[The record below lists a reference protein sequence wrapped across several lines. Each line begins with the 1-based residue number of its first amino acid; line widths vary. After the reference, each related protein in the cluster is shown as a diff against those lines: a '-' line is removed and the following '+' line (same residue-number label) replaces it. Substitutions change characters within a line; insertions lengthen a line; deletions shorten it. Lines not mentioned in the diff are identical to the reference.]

1 MTHAASRREFLRRAS
16 AFTAAGI
23 ASPFAMGF
31 AGITSASA
39 QNAPDYKA
47 LVYVALSGGNDHMS
61 SFVPYDSP
69 SYDRYAKVRQ
79 GLALDRASLL
89 PLSASSPQEDRRI
102 GLSPQM
108 KGIRDLYNAGR
119 IAIVPNVGAL
129 IQPTTRADIDAGRAK
144 FPRQLFSHLDQS
156 DLWASL
162 NDSSPD
168 GVGWGGRMADI
179 MASTN
184 AHPMVTTISASGYT
198 RFGMG
203 ASTSAFV
210 VADYGVPQPFF
221 KTGSAFDRAVT
232 GSAERTNLLE
242 KAYAQVHENLRDG
255 SSILN
260 GAILRDGTFSEAP
273 GDGKNE
279 LANGLR
285 TIARLIGA
293 GGAIG
298 ARRQLFYVEL
308 RGLDTHD
315 DQNVRHPELMTK
327 LNDALVF
334 FDDMLGQVGMR
345 DNVTLFTT
353 SEFGR
358 NFRPN
363 GNGGTDHGWGS
374 HHLVMG
380 GGVKGGNIYG
390 TLPVISVNGP
400 DNATSGGALLPS
412 TAASQ
417 YAATLGK
424 WMGISDSVLSDILP
438 DLTRFDKKDLGFM
451 K

>member
-16 AFTAAGI
+16 AFTAAGVS
-23 ASPFAMGF
+23 SPYAIGF

-39 QNAPDYKA
+39 QNAADYKA
-47 LVYVALSGGNDHMS
+47 LVYVSLGGGNDHLS
-61 SFVPYDSP
+61 SYVPYDSA
-69 SYDRYAKVRQ
+69 SYDRYAIVRQ
-79 GLALDRASLL
+79 GLAVDRASLL

-102 GLSPQM
+102 GLSPKM
-108 KGIRDLYNAGR
+108 AGIRDLYNAGR

-129 IQPTTRADIDAGRAK
+129 IQPTTRADIKAGRAK

-156 DLWASL
+156 NLWASL
-162 NDSSPD
+162 NDSSSY
-168 GVGWGGRMADI
+168 GWGGRMADI

-184 AHPMVTTISASGYT
+184 AHPTVTTISAAGYT
-198 RFGMG
+198 RFGIG
-203 ASTSAFV
+203 TNTSAFA

-221 KTGSAFDRAVT
+221 ETGSAFDRAVT
-232 GSAERTNLLE
+232 GSAKRTNLLE
-242 KAYAQVHENLRDG
+242 KAYAQVHESLRDR
-255 SSILN
+255 SSILS
-260 GAILRDGTFSEAP
+260 GAILSDETFGAAP
-273 GDGKNE
+273 GGGENE

-293 GGAIG
+293 SGAIG

-308 RGLDTHD
+308 GGFDTHD
-315 DQNVRHPELMTK
+315 DQNAKHPQLMTK

-334 FDDMLGQVGMR
+334 FDAMLGQIGMR
-345 DNVTLFTT
+345 DKVTLFTT

-358 NFRPN
+358 AFTLN
-363 GNGGTDHGWGS
+363 GDGTDHGWGS

-380 GGVKGGNIYG
+380 GAVNGGNIYG
-390 TLPVISVNGP
+390 KLPAISIDGP
-400 DNATSGGALLPS
+400 DNAWYGGPMLPS

-424 WMGISDSVLSDILP
+424 WMGISDSALGDILP
-438 DLTRFDKKDLGFM
+438 DLVNFNTKDLGFM